1 MNPMASSIQIF
12 LNSASERMQK
22 SVDHFQSEIR
32 GIRTGRAT
40 PGLIENVRVDYY
52 GSPTPLSQ
60 LASVTAPDAR
70 SLAVKPF
77 DPGAMSG
84 IEKAILGSGMGLNPS
99 AEGGVLRIS
108 IPPLS
113 EDQRMKLAGRVK
125 ALAEEAKISIRNV
138 RRDVLREVEAA
149 SKDSDRD
156 VSVTEDDVQTAKS
169 SIQDVLKANESRV
182 GDLCAS
188 KSEEIMDA

>member
-1 MNPMASSIQIF
+1 MASSIQGF

-84 IEKAILGSGMGLNPS
+84 IEKAILSSGMGLNPS

-169 SIQDVLKANESRV
+169 SIQDVLKASESRV